1 MASAGSV
8 TVDFDARSARF
19 AAELEM
25 VQGILKRLEG
35 SASSLAKGLKLIP
48 ALFAAE
54 AAGRVLGYAK
64 AMFEAADA
72 IGDVAAR
79 SGIAVESL
87 SRLKF
92 IAGQSDVEFSSLTT
106 GIKQF
111 QKNLSDATNG
121 SSSAA
126 RSFAQVGVQATKI
139 RNLSFEDLRQTIA
152 KGFADVR
159 NPADRTRIAMEL
171 FGEAGDQLVPFL
183 NQGLEGLQRLGKEA
197 DRLGIALEAQ
207 MVVAIG
213 AADQALKKLR
223 ATVDRFLQ
231 RDLGRLAL
239 FIVGTDALYARSATK
254 WLSLRKGCEC

>member
-87 SRLKF
+87 ISSEVHRRAVGRRVQLADDRHQAVPKEPVRRDERFVVRRTIVRAGRRSVGAISESGAGRAPASR
-92 IAGQSDVEFSSLTT
+92 Q
-106 GIKQF
+106 
-111 QKNLSDATNG
+111 G
-121 SSSAA
+121 SRSAWHCARGADGRRDRRGRSGLEEAA
-126 RSFAQVGVQATKI
+126 RDRRQLPAERPRPTRSVHRRHRRALREISDEVAVLTERLRVLNAKESLSTISGKRAQ
-139 RNLSFEDLRQTIA
+139 
-152 KGFADVR
+152 
-159 NPADRTRIAMEL
+159 
-171 FGEAGDQLVPFL
+171 
-183 NQGLEGLQRLGKEA
+183 
-197 DRLGIALEAQ
+197 
-207 MVVAIG
+207 
-213 AADQALKKLR
+213 
-223 ATVDRFLQ
+223 
-231 RDLGRLAL
+231 GRP
-239 FIVGTDALYARSATK
+239 GGGS
-254 WLSLRKGCEC
+254 W

>member
-35 SASSLAKGLKLIP
+35 SASSLAQGLKPIP
-48 ALFAAE
+48 ALFSAE

-92 IAGQSDVEFSSLTT
+92 IAGQSDVEFSWLTT

-111 QKNLSDATNG
+111 HKNLSDATNR

-126 RSFAQVGVQATKI
+126 RSFAQVG
-139 RNLSFEDLRQTIA
+139 
-152 KGFADVR
+152 
-159 NPADRTRIAMEL
+159 
-171 FGEAGDQLVPFL
+171 DQLVPFL
-183 NQGLEGLQRLGKEA
+183 NQGPEGLPRLGKEA

-223 ATVDRFLQ
+223 ATVDSFLP
-231 RDLGRLAL
+231 RDLGRPAL
-239 FIVGTDALYARSATK
+239 FIIGIDALYARSATK